1 MYNHEEKVIKN
12 EIKEMS
18 KNKKMQPGFF
28 LLFTA
33 CTVSQY
39 HNTQKPLD
47 VNTQT
52 EQNNQN

>member
-28 LLFTA
+28 FYLLLA
-33 CTVSQY
+33 QY
-39 HNTQKPLD
+39 HNITISQY
-47 VNTQT
+47 T
-52 EQNNQN
+52 ETIRR